1 MFDGTCSFYMFHA
14 LPSWFWTGDCTED
27 HIFTEEELAATPVTF
42 STPPTPEGPAR
53 TEPKL
58 EDAPDAARAGP
69 KLEEPA
75 RTKQKQDEEGNDDD
89 IYGMMSSRYRSD
101 AIDTDDA
108 DDEGACHYDEGADH
122 EGADDDEGADDEDDC
137 LKQPLYVDGMS
148 ETQKRR
154 ARKKRQHLEGRQGPI
169 DQSPIES
176 MTLNQQAKRRKEN
189 RDARQGWKEV

>member
-75 RTKQKQDEEGNDDD
+75 RTKPKLEDAPDAARAGPKLDELARTKIETKAEPYDIDDPGTRDFGVAPALLPKCEIAQD
-89 IYGMMSSRYRSD
+89 R
-101 AIDTDDA
+101 
-108 DDEGACHYDEGADH
+108 H
-122 EGADDDEGADDEDDC
+122 
-137 LKQPLYVDGMS
+137 KPPL
-148 ETQKRR
+148 
-154 ARKKRQHLEGRQGPI
+154 I
-169 DQSPIES
+169 
-176 MTLNQQAKRRKEN
+176 
-189 RDARQGWKEV
+189 

>member
-1 MFDGTCSFYMFHA
+1 M
-14 LPSWFWTGDCTED
+14 
-27 HIFTEEELAATPVTF
+27 AATPVTF

-53 TEPKL
+53 TEPKLEDAPDAARAGPKLEEPARTKPKL